1 MELRDIE
8 IFLTLAEELHFGR
21 TATRLHVSQARIS
34 QSIAKQERR
43 VGAALFER
51 TSRRVTLT
59 PIGARLRDD
68 LVVSYQGI
76 LTAIDTATTTAR
88 GMHGTL
94 TLGTMGALA
103 QAVADVTDLFRAR
116 HPHCELRFRE
126 VHVADPFTPLR
137 TGEVDVALLWTPV
150 TEPDLTVGPVLR
162 ADPIMLMVADDH
174 PLARQG
180 EASMEDLGDY
190 LVARTATPIPRYW
203 EEALVPFH
211 TPTGREVRRGPT
223 VATWQEVLTVVA
235 AGTVVQPVQ
244 VEASRYYPWPGIT
257 YLPVRDAPTCSW
269 ALVWRT
275 AAHTALIAA
284 LAQAAHDRRPAPN
297 SNLSGPAQ
305 SQ

>member
-1 MELRDIE
+1 VELRDIE

-51 TSRRVTLT
+51 TSRRVALT

-68 LVVSYQGI
+68 LAVSYQGI
-76 LTAIDTATTTAR
+76 LTAIDTAATTAR

-162 ADPIMLMVADDH
+162 ADPIMFMVADDH
-174 PLARQG
+174 PLARRG

-190 LVARTATPIPRYW
+190 LVARTATPVPRYW
-203 EEALVPFH
+203 EEAVVPFH
-211 TPTGREVRRGPT
+211 TPTGREVRRGPA

-257 YLPVRDAPTCSW
+257 YLPVRDAPACSW

-284 LAQAAHDRRPAPN
+284 LTQAAHDRRAAPN
-297 SNLSGPAQ
+297 SNLSGPAR